1 MRQSAV
7 RTLDGARQHEPEQE
21 LLLAACRFVLGL
33 AGRDDVAHAAAG
45 VLDWSDIVGAAG
57 RHAVLPLLYVA
68 LAAAGPLVGQ
78 HVPSD
83 VADELKRHFDGNA
96 LHNVALA
103 RYLTELG
110 DRFTAAGVAFMP
122 IKGPSLTVAAYGD
135 LSLRQFS
142 DLDLVIH
149 RRDLRRVR
157 ALLRDDGYAP
167 VNVVTESL
175 DDLVLDPDYH
185 LPLRNDATGVS
196 LEIHWALGRRGFGS
210 LRREDWAWTN
220 VTTMSV
226 LGRSLPALDARALI
240 VYLCVHGAKHNW
252 AQLVRVC
259 DVYAAVRSAPDLD
272 WIAVRALAAPAGV
285 ARMLEVGIG
294 LCDTLLGADLRGRG
308 WVARADPVVQSLI
321 DEAAHRCLTERP
333 LSTSEQ
339 LRLQLRTRERVVDRV
354 LLSLDVLGSP
364 HVTDLNA
371 VRLPPGLS
379 ALYHVVRPL
388 RLVVAHARRWVT
400 RSHQEARQNES

>member
-1 MRQSAV
+1 NGSAGVRQSAV
-7 RTLDGARQHEPEQE
+7 RTLDGARRHEPEQE

-57 RHAVLPLLYVA
+57 RHAVLPFL
-68 LAAAGPLVGQ
+68 
-78 HVPSD
+78 
-83 VADELKRHFDGNA
+83 
-96 LHNVALA
+96 NVALA
-103 RYLTELG
+103 RHLTELG

-157 ALLRDDGYAP
+157 ALLRDDGYTP

-272 WIAVRALAAPAGV
+272 WIAVRALAAAAGV

-308 WVARADPVVQSLI
+308 WVARADPVVQS
-321 DEAAHRCLTERP
+321 
-333 LSTSEQ
+333 
-339 LRLQLRTRERVVDRV
+339 
-354 LLSLDVLGSP
+354 
-364 HVTDLNA
+364 
-371 VRLPPGLS
+371 
-379 ALYHVVRPL
+379 
-388 RLVVAHARRWVT
+388 
-400 RSHQEARQNES
+400 